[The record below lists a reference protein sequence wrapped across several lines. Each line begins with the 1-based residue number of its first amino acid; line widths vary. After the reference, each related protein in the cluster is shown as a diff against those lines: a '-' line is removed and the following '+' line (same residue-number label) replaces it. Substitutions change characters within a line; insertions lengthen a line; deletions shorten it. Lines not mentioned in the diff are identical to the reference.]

1 MVKQNKMKK
10 KQRIHYYGVLATYN
24 PYDDTWYAFYKD
36 DALLYFVDRND
47 VSLGK
52 GNDALSAM
60 NDYLS
65 KKITSALS

>member
-1 MVKQNKMKK
+1 MKK
-10 KQRIHYYGVLATYN
+10 KQRMHYYGVLATYN
-24 PYDDTWYAFYKD
+24 PYDDTWYAFHKD
-36 DALLYFVDRND
+36 EALLYFVDRNA

-65 KKITSALS
+65 KKISSALS

>member
-1 MVKQNKMKK
+1 MKK
-10 KQRIHYYGVLATYN
+10 KHRMHYYGVLATYN
-24 PYDDTWYAFYKD
+24 PYDDTWYAFHKD
-36 DALLYFVDRND
+36 EALLYFVDRNA

-65 KKITSALS
+65 NKITSALS

>member
-1 MVKQNKMKK
+1 MKK
-10 KQRIHYYGVLATYN
+10 KHRMHYYGVLATYN
-24 PYDDTWYAFYKD
+24 PYDDTWYAFHKD
-36 DALLYFVDRND
+36 EALLYFVDRKA

-60 NDYLS
+60 NDYMS